1 MLNNRNHFSK
11 KKKYRHVRH
20 NFDLSNNNPFTSN
33 TININNNH
41 QKDDLQLSNNKN
53 IFKMFKFND
62 DIDIGANDINLFMN
76 NRNNTKLCISNK
88 NNLNPFI
95 DCNTMNII
103 PINPPIKTNKLIT
116 CLDNNG
122 SNNGNDNDTN
132 KCNDKT
138 GNKKDENKDTIKI
151 DREKTDILLKFLLKS
166 TEKEFYEKYNSPFFS
181 GIPRIPLQIE
191 QKQPS
196 IDEDIKNIVKE
207 QICINTTVENLHDL
221 INLCDK
227 YPLADNIEYNINMKA
242 LHNIKPSLIELQDM
256 IGMKTIK
263 ENIVDQILYFIQDL
277 HNISPNNSDYMHAAI
292 YGPPGTGKTE
302 VAKIMGKIFS
312 KLGILKNNVFK
323 KVTRE
328 DLVAGFLGQT
338 AIKTKDVIKEC
349 LGGVLFID
357 EAYALGN
364 KEKRDSFSKESIDT
378 ICEALSDHKK
388 DLMCIIAGYEQ
399 ELKDCFFSYNPGLES
414 RFTWKFKID
423 EYTHTELKQIF
434 EKKVKDC
441 GWDLKEPLEDKW
453 FDKNKAYFKYYGRDM
468 EALFSKVKI
477 AHSRRV
483 FCLSKEERTKIN
495 MKDLEK
501 GFDTYKK
508 MGDSDKKMEEQERLK
523 QMYSTIYC

>member
-1 MLNNRNHFSK
+1 M
-11 KKKYRHVRH
+11 
-20 NFDLSNNNPFTSN
+20 DLSNNNPFTSN
-33 TININNNH
+33 TNNINNFH
-41 QKDDLQLSNNKN
+41 QKYDLQLSNNKN
-53 IFKMFKFND
+53 IFKMFNFND
-62 DIDIGANDINLFMN
+62 DIIDANDMNLFIN
-76 NRNNTKLCISNK
+76 NKHNTKLCISNK

-103 PINPPIKTNKLIT
+103 PIKPPIKTNKLIT

-122 SNNGNDNDTN
+122 SNNGSNDTN

-138 GNKKDENKDTIKI
+138 GTKKNENMDTIKI

-191 QKQPS
+191 PKQPS
-196 IDEDIKNIVKE
+196 MDEDIKNIIKE
-207 QICINTTVENLHDL
+207 HICINTTVENLRDL

-338 AIKTKDVIKEC
+338 AIKTKDVIK
-349 LGGVLFID
+349 V
-357 EAYALGN
+357 Y
-364 KEKRDSFSKESIDT
+364 
-378 ICEALSDHKK
+378 
-388 DLMCIIAGYEQ
+388 
-399 ELKDCFFSYNPGLES
+399 
-414 RFTWKFKID
+414 
-423 EYTHTELKQIF
+423 
-434 EKKVKDC
+434 
-441 GWDLKEPLEDKW
+441 
-453 FDKNKAYFKYYGRDM
+453 
-468 EALFSKVKI
+468 
-477 AHSRRV
+477 
-483 FCLSKEERTKIN
+483 
-495 MKDLEK
+495 
-501 GFDTYKK
+501 
-508 MGDSDKKMEEQERLK
+508 
-523 QMYSTIYC
+523 